1 MPDAATVMHEDD
13 PLDDL
18 PPVLRRV
25 GEVAGLAAAVQMA
38 RDFGGT
44 EIYIKKTLDTDHIL
58 VRALG
63 KPSAQAV
70 LDAFGAGALEVPL
83 GPSCHGRQLARA
95 IRERLDAGQSEREIA
110 RALSCHIRT
119 VRRHRARQPSN
130 QLDLFE

>member
-1 MPDAATVMHEDD
+1 MADAGVIAHEDD
-13 PLDDL
+13 ALDDL

-25 GEVAGLAAAVQMA
+25 GEVAGLAAAVQIA

-44 EIYIKKTLDTDHIL
+44 EIYIKKTIEPDHIL
-58 VRALG
+58 VRSLG
-63 KPSAQAV
+63 RKAAEAV
-70 LDAFGAGALEVPL
+70 LDAFGPGALEVPL

-95 IRERLDAGQSEREIA
+95 IRDRLNAGQSEREIA